1 MYIYISYMWTTSCGV
16 LWFCSFSHRT
26 GLSTCFTRRFSF
38 CLETSKPFS
47 SELRTVFT
55 DSTASHVLAVKNPDK
70 WPQSGKILNLI
81 NSLQLIRVNLK
92 NMCKINSLNMKHK
105 WKMIMLFKAGSFSFV
120 SLPGSS
126 CYCSFGSVGFSRIS
140 ADFGSKKLCHT
151 VPVQLAVTQS
161 RKKVKKN
168 WRRQDERKIQGTGG
182 HVRVRNHSAKVPCG
196 GTLGKN

>member
-1 MYIYISYMWTTSCGV
+1 MYSVWTTSCGV
-16 LWFCSFSHRT
+16 LWFCSFSHKT

-70 WPQSGKILNLI
+70 WPQSGKILSLI

-105 WKMIMLFKAGSFSFV
+105 WKMIMLFKARSFSFV
-120 SLPGSS
+120 SLSGSS
-126 CYCSFGSVGFSRIS
+126 CYCSFGVGFSRIS
-140 ADFGSKKLCHT
+140 ADFGSKELWKLKT
-151 VPVQLAVTQS
+151 P
-161 RKKVKKN
+161 RWKENK
-168 WRRQDERKIQGTGG
+168 G
-182 HVRVRNHSAKVPCG
+182 HVRARNNSAKVPCG
-196 GTLGKN
+196 GTLGKE